1 MLITQLRDTFFAGK
15 VKPVM
20 RNRQL
25 RLSVT
30 VMLVVIVLSC
40 CAVEA
45 SANSGDIR
53 ATAVLFAN
61 GLSNVTVVWNP
72 AFADTN
78 YTAVC
83 TAEQL
88 PSDFLLP
95 VITSR
100 SPGSMN
106 IVPTDNAGPGILDC
120 IAIPDSD
127 GTDIRHARA
136 AFTGS
141 PNTVTVSWNPVF
153 TDTHYTAVCTV
164 ETQDRGSGE
173 FTSVISA
180 KTTDSITVI
189 NAGFPTGT
197 MHCLAIPDSD
207 TSDVRRSRV
216 TVSGNPNTVTLPWN
230 LPFPNS
236 SYAAVCSD
244 EVPGAMGSDSAIAIY
259 TGSKAPA
266 SVVTIPEIVSGL
278 VDCIA
283 INTKCASVGG
293 GCGP

>member
-1 MLITQLRDTFFAGK
+1 
-15 VKPVM
+15 M

-45 SANSGDIR
+45 SANTGDIR

-180 KTTDSITVI
+180 KTADSITVI

>member
-1 MLITQLRDTFFAGK
+1 MKGRK
-15 VKPVM
+15 H
-20 RNRQL
+20 
-25 RLSVT
+25 RLLAT
-30 VMLVVIVLSC
+30 ALMVVIALLC
-40 CAVEA
+40 CSVQA

-53 ATAVLFAN
+53 ATMVLFAN
-61 GLSNVTVVWNP
+61 GHSNVTVVWNP
-72 AFADTN
+72 AFPDTN

-106 IVPTDNAGPGILDC
+106 IVPTDNGGPGILDC

-136 AFTGS
+136 AFTGD
-141 PNTVTVSWNPVF
+141 PANVSVPWNPVF
-153 TDTHYTAVCTV
+153 TDTNYTAVCTV
-164 ETQDRGSGE
+164 EPQDYGNGNGE

-180 KTTDSITVI
+180 KTPDSITVI
-189 NAGFPTGT
+189 NGSPYNTGT
-197 MHCLAIPDSD
+197 MHCIAVPDSD

-216 TVSGNPNTVTLPWN
+216 TVSGNPNTVTVPWN
-230 LPFPNS
+230 QPFPNR
-236 SYAAVCSD
+236 SYAAICSD

-259 TGSKAPA
+259 AGSKAPA

-283 INTKCASVGG
+283 IKTRCASVGG